1 MKCQFMS
8 IVFSPAGTG
17 KRGRTLDAL
26 LGALQSLLLE
36 RGAGAFSIGDVCER
50 AGVAQGTFYNYA
62 GSIDE
67 LIEAFSALLFASLA
81 ALGSS
86 TPSAKADPIAAFVFK
101 TQQTLGIS
109 VHAPDYGRLIFDSGL
124 PVDRLLADLRKDL
137 EEDIRLG
144 AAAGVFRTANPALS
158 ASMIAGCMLGVG
170 LDLHR
175 KTLPR
180 SVIGAATADM
190 LTMLGVSRTLVQ
202 RATAVRIHFVA
213 PPALPLRWLA
223 LVSSERASA

>member
-1 MKCQFMS
+1 M
-8 IVFSPAGTG
+8 IVSYPAGTG

-26 LGALQSLLLE
+26 LAALQSLLLE
-36 RGAGAFSIGDVCER
+36 RGAGAFSISDICER

-67 LIEAFSALLFASLA
+67 LIEALAALLSASLA

-86 TPSAKADPIAAFVFK
+86 APSVKADPIAAFVFK
-101 TQQTLGIS
+101 TRQTLGIS
-109 VHAPDYGRLIFDSGL
+109 VHAPEYGRLIFDSGL
-124 PVDRLLADLRKDL
+124 PVDRLLAHLRKDL
-137 EEDIRLG
+137 EADIRLG
-144 AAAGVFRTANPALS
+144 VAAGVFKTTNPALS

-175 KTLPR
+175 KTLPK
-180 SVIGAATADM
+180 SVIESATAEM
-190 LTMLGVSRTLVQ
+190 LAMLGIARTLVQ
-202 RATAVRIHFVA
+202 RAAALRIRFEA

-223 LVSSERASA
+223 LVSSERAPT